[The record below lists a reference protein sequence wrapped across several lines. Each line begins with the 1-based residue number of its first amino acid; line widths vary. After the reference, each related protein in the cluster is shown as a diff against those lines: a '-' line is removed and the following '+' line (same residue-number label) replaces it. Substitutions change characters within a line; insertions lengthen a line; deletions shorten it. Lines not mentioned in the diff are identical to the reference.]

1 MRRGRGKVNKQAVVS
16 SREDLGTD
24 DEEKV
29 PASNRRGR
37 LQRQLKDDIEEDE
50 AEKMEEDGEDV
61 NGSVPIKEM
70 KNPAAKENGRKRNRS
85 TQAKENGIATKLST
99 GDSIKPVGYRQNGS
113 RRKNKPRR
121 AAEAVVE
128 CN

>member
-1 MRRGRGKVNKQAVVS
+1 MKQAVVS
-16 SREDLGTD
+16 SHEDPGSG
-24 DEEKV
+24 DEERI
-29 PASNRRGR
+29 PASNRGGR
-37 LQRQLKDDIEEDE
+37 LQIQFNDDIEEGE
-50 AEKMEEDGEDV
+50 AEKIEDDGEDV
-61 NGSVPIKEM
+61 NGSVPIKGM
-70 KNPAAKENGRKRNRS
+70 KNPPAKENGRKRNRP

-128 CN
+128 CK

>member
-1 MRRGRGKVNKQAVVS
+1 MRRGRGKVNKQAVVL

-85 TQAKENGIATKLST
+85 TQVKENGIATKLST

>member
-1 MRRGRGKVNKQAVVS
+1 MRRGRGKVIKQAVVLS
-16 SREDLGTD
+16 GEDLGSG

-29 PASNRRGR
+29 PATNRKGR
-37 LQRQLKDDIEEDE
+37 LQMQLKDDIEEDE

-61 NGSVPIKEM
+61 NGLVPIKEM
-70 KNPAAKENGRKRNRS
+70 KNVAAKENGRKRNRS
-85 TQAKENGIATKLST
+85 AQAKEIGIATKLST
-99 GDSIKPVGYRQNGS
+99 GDSMKSVGYRQHGS